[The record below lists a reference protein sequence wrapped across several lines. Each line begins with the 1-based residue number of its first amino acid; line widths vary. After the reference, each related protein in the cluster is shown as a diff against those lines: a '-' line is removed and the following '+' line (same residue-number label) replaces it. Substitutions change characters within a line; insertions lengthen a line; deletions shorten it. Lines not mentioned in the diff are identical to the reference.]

1 MEREKQF
8 YLAQSTQPLIV
19 CFILELCLTSNLIG
33 QTVPD
38 LDNHQFKFWYEKQHP
53 CIICVSIALHLY
65 TYNIKSK

>member
-1 MEREKQF
+1 MKKCFNAWSEKNNF
-8 YLAQSTQPLIV
+8 NWRRVLNRSLII

-53 CIICVSIALHLY
+53 CIICVSISLY
-65 TYNIKSK
+65 T